1 MQKLCLTIA
10 RFALS
15 AWIGAAAL
23 FVVTSVREATFPA
36 FDSLIKNQLAAL
48 RFPSYYLFGFV
59 LVGLSFV
66 CGTIGLRRATSRWRW
81 SLFVGTSGVALL
93 LMVFDYI
100 AIFQPL
106 YASVTRPDGVRDH
119 RFMELHRASTRI
131 NFADVSLC
139 SVAAILA
146 CWPNRKHD
154 EHVSSAMK
162 LPCCPND

>member
-1 MQKLCLTIA
+1 MQKFCLTIA
-10 RFALS
+10 RFSLS

-23 FVVTSVREATFPA
+23 FVVTSVREATFQE

-59 LVGLSFV
+59 LVGLGFV
-66 CGTIGLRRATSRWRW
+66 CGTIGLRRATSRWR
-81 SLFVGTSGVALL
+81 LFVGTSGVALL
-93 LMVFDYI
+93 LMVVDYI

-106 YASVTRPDGVRDH
+106 YESVTRPDGVRDH

-139 SVAAILA
+139 AVAAILA
-146 CWPNRKHD
+146 CWPNRKD
-154 EHVSSAMK
+154 CESVSS
-162 LPCCPND
+162 NDQ